1 MKDDTKRF
9 FSPYATWTRIPG
21 ASDASESNEVS
32 MDSVGDAVDEY
43 VRAYTNLIDSAAA
56 GSEGDH
62 ADPSAAVGGGDA
74 EGYINEEYLEFYL
87 SYRTLKDPARR
98 LLTG

>member
-21 ASDASESNEVS
+21 ASDSSEGNEVS

-43 VRAYTNLIDSAAA
+43 VRVYSKLIDSAAP
-56 GSEGDH
+56 GSEGAH
-62 ADPSAAVGGGDA
+62 AIAGAGGDA

>member
-21 ASDASESNEVS
+21 ASDASEGNEVS

-43 VRAYTNLIDSAAA
+43 VRAYSNLIDSAAP
-56 GSEGDH
+56 GSEGTH
-62 ADPSAAVGGGDA
+62 AGGSDA
-74 EGYINEEYLEFYL
+74 EGYINEDYLEFYL

>member
-21 ASDASESNEVS
+21 ASDSSEGNEVS

-43 VRAYTNLIDSAAA
+43 VRAYSKLIDSAAP
-56 GSEGDH
+56 GSESTH
-62 ADPSAAVGGGDA
+62 ASGGDA